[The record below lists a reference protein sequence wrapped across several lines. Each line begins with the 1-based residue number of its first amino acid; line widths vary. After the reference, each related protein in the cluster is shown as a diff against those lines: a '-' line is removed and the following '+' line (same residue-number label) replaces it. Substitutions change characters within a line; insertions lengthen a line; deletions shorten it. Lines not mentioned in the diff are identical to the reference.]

1 MQATRSDQEQP
12 TSARTFTEQARRAQ
26 IVAAAA
32 DTIADLGYRQA
43 SFTQIARR
51 AGLSSTGLISYH
63 FAGKSDLMTQV
74 AQDIFAAISAH
85 MTARMATAATPT
97 AALETYIRASV
108 QFVAE
113 HRRQMKALLEIFMNG
128 GVPYEPGTDLVVLSP
143 VQEILRAGQEA
154 GEFRDFD
161 RRVMATV
168 IQRAIDGLPFLLE
181 THSDIDLGA
190 YADELATTFALA
202 TGNPASQDTS
212 EPEPAQLPSTDAIPG
227 TGV

>member
-1 MQATRSDQEQP
+1 MQATGPDGDSRS
-12 TSARTFTEQARRAQ
+12 SARSFTEQARRAQ
-26 IVAAAA
+26 IVAAAV
-32 DTIADLGYRQA
+32 DTIADLGYGQA
-43 SFTQIARR
+43 SFAQIARR

-74 AQDIFAAISAH
+74 AQGIFEAIGAH
-85 MTARMATAATPT
+85 MADRMAGAATPA

-108 QFVAE
+108 QFVAG

-128 GVPYEPGTDLVVLSP
+128 GMRYEPGTELIVLSP
-143 VQEILRAGQEA
+143 VEEILLAGQEA

-168 IQRAIDGLPFLLE
+168 IRRAIDGLPFLLE

-202 TGNPASQDTS
+202 TRSPA
-212 EPEPAQLPSTDAIPG
+212 AQAATVI
-227 TGV
+227 